1 MSNRCYYADSYT
13 TEFSAVIAEVLQDET
28 GNFVIL
34 DKTFFYPT
42 SGGQP
47 FDTGTINDI
56 PITNVTIRN
65 RDGAILH
72 AMETIP
78 QSEDV
83 LAIINWERRL
93 DHMQQHTGQHIL
105 SQAFIRLAG
114 AQTVGFHLSDDS
126 VTIDLDRGQ
135 IDQTLIDE
143 VEDLANEIVWQNR
156 PVVVR
161 WATFEDAQA
170 LPLRKIPQMDEEKLR
185 LIDILDFDL
194 TACGGT
200 HVARTGEVGLIKI
213 RKKESR
219 NKKVRVHFSCGQR
232 ALRHYRFIDEV
243 VSELTTQLTT
253 GASELGASVTKLQ
266 ENEKE
271 SRRLLKG
278 LQDQL
283 EKIEAQALMHE
294 GRKFGNNTLIVH
306 VFKNEPNSKL
316 RSIARHLNKEEK
328 VIVLLGSTGERTN
341 LLFTRSADGP
351 GMMNELLQTAL
362 KQLGAG
368 SGGGNAEFAQGST
381 SIGDVHAVQNAIE
394 NAAKQLLEEIESMG

>member
-1 MSNRCYYADSYT
+1 MSIRCYYTDSYT
-13 TEFSAVIAEVLQDET
+13 TEFSAVITEVLQNES

-56 PITNVTIRN
+56 PITNVTVRN
-65 RDGAILH
+65 RDGAVLH
-72 AMETIP
+72 AVETIP
-78 QSEDV
+78 QTEQVSAV
-83 LAIINWERRL
+83 INWERRF

-126 VTIDLDRGQ
+126 VTIDLDQGQ
-135 IDQTLIDE
+135 LDQTLIDE

-156 PVVVR
+156 PVIVR
-161 WATFEDAQA
+161 WATYEEAQS
-170 LPLRKIPQMDEEKLR
+170 LPLRKIPQMDGEKMR
-185 LIDILDFDL
+185 LIDILEFDL

-219 NKKVRVHFSCGQR
+219 NKKIRVHFSCGQR
-232 ALRHYRFIDEV
+232 ALRHYRFIDGV
-243 VSELTTQLTT
+243 VNDLTTQLTT
-253 GASELGASVTKLQ
+253 GATELSASVTKLQ

-278 LQDQL
+278 FQDQL
-283 EKIEAQALMHE
+283 DGLEAQELIQD
-294 GRKFGNNTLIVH
+294 GRKIDDITLIVH

-328 VIVLLGSTGERTN
+328 VIALLGSTGERTN
-341 LLFTRSADGP
+341 LLFTRPTDGP
-351 GMMNELLQTAL
+351 GLMNELLQTAL

-368 SGGGNAEFAQGST
+368 SGGGKAEFAQGST
-381 SIGDVHAVQNAIE
+381 PIGDVKAVQLAIE
-394 NAAKQLLEEIESMG
+394 NAAKQLLEEIESIG